1 MPVAPDRGNADAAAR
16 VHASHSDPP
25 TMYYV
30 VRKDRALSLG
40 QAMSLAGA
48 GAVLCAQQW
57 RQAPAWAHAFA
68 VWHEHSFRKVTL
80 RADDIQ
86 FGCVRDEL
94 DCALLDGPDGETLLC
109 SPPRQKSAREALL
122 ARLPAYTDAPR
133 PDQQPAPP
141 TGPVMR
147 YVVRAAVMKSMGK
160 AMAQAGHAALMCADL
175 LERAHG
181 QAFTA
186 WRENARAGVVLL
198 GDDLDW
204 AHVQAQTDCV
214 VVRDAGLTQVQAGTA
229 TVLALV
235 PSLEPPAAVA
245 ALQIVA

>member
-1 MPVAPDRGNADAAAR
+1 MPAVPDRSGADAPAAMN
-16 VHASHSDPP
+16 ASQNDPWA
-25 TMYYV
+25 MYYV

-57 RQAPAWAHAFA
+57 RDTPAWAQAFA
-68 VWHEHSFRKVTL
+68 AWHEHSYRKVSL
-80 RADDIQ
+80 RADAIQ
-86 FGCVRDEL
+86 FGRLRDEL
-94 DCALLDGPDGETLLC
+94 DCSLLDGPDGETLLC
-109 SPPRQKSAREALL
+109 LPPRRKSAREALL
-122 ARLPAYTDAPR
+122 ACLQAYTDAPR

-141 TGPVMR
+141 TGVVMR

-175 LERAHG
+175 LEPAHRH
-181 QAFTA
+181 AFAA

-204 AHVQAQTDCV
+204 ARVQAQTDCV
-214 VVRDAGLTQVQAGTA
+214 VVRDAGLTQVQAGTE

-235 PSLEPPAAVA
+235 PSLQPNAAVA
-245 ALQIVA
+245 ALERVA